1 MNDKSRVL
9 VTIALMFAIAI
20 PAMDATIVS
29 TAAPTIVGNLGGLSL
44 FSWVFSVYLLASTV
58 TVPLY
63 GKLADLYGRKPV
75 LLSGCAVFL
84 LGSVLC
90 GVAQNMEQLIVFR
103 AIQGIGA
110 GAVQPITMT
119 VIGDIFTIEERAK
132 IQGLFSSVWGVTSL
146 AGPAIGGL
154 LTQGLSW
161 RWVFYINLPIG
172 LIAMFLIWRFF
183 KERSERREHVLDYLG
198 TVLLSGGAVSI
209 LLGLLHGVDAYG
221 WVAPETLALFGLGAV
236 LIGAFIVQEGR
247 APEPVL
253 PLWLFRNKVIA
264 VACLAT
270 FMGGG
275 LMFGVSSYIPL
286 FAQGVLGG
294 DAFDAGLMVLP
305 MSFSWPIASIIGG
318 RVILRVGY
326 YASAIIGSVFL
337 ILGSSI
343 LLLIDQESS
352 VLVPAA
358 AAFVIGFGMGF
369 TTSAMIISVQ
379 NAVEWRFRGVATAS
393 TQFFRTI
400 GGAIS
405 VAIMGAILN
414 SQLSTRFAAVS
425 GVPQGSNE
433 ATLLN
438 VEERESLPAEVLSGM
453 QEALAASLHEIYFF
467 VVAIAVAMFGVVLF
481 FPRGRAQDLA
491 VGEADAAG
499 MRGPAPDESPSVRPP
514 APIPGEGG

>member
-1 MNDKSRVL
+1 
-9 VTIALMFAIAI
+9 MFAIAI
-20 PAMDATIVS
+20 SAMDATIVS

-63 GKLADLYGRKPV
+63 GKLADVYGRKPI
-75 LLSGCAVFL
+75 LLSGILVFL
-84 LGSVLC
+84 VGSVLC
-90 GVAQNMEQLIVFR
+90 GLAQNMEQLILFR
-103 AIQGIGA
+103 AVQGIGA

-119 VIGDIFTIEERAK
+119 VIGDIFTIEERAR

-161 RWVFYINLPIG
+161 RWVFFINLPIG
-172 LIAMFLIWRFF
+172 LIAAFLIWRFF
-183 KERSERREHVLDYLG
+183 KERAERHEHVMDYFG
-198 TVLLSGGAVSI
+198 TALLSSGAVCI
-209 LLGLLHGVDAYG
+209 LLALLHGVDTYG
-221 WVAPETLALFGLGAV
+221 WTGTETLVLFALGAV
-236 LIGAFIVQEGR
+236 LLVAFIIQEGR
-247 APEPVL
+247 AAEPVL

-264 VACLAT
+264 VACMAT
-270 FMGGG
+270 FVGGG

-343 LLLIDQESS
+343 LLLADKDSS

-400 GGAIS
+400 GGSIS

-414 SQLSTRFAAVS
+414 SQLAKHFAAVP
-425 GVPQGSNE
+425 GVPEGSNE

-438 VEERESLPAEVLSGM
+438 VEQRESIPTEVLAGM
-453 QEALAASLHEIYFF
+453 QDALAQSLHSIYFF
-467 VVAIAVAMFGVVLF
+467 VVAIAIVMFVIVLF

-491 VGEADAAG
+491 VKGAGAGGAGAPGAGVAGSRAPAGGEEAG
-499 MRGPAPDESPSVRPP
+499 AHRPGAPVT
-514 APIPGEGG
+514 GEGG